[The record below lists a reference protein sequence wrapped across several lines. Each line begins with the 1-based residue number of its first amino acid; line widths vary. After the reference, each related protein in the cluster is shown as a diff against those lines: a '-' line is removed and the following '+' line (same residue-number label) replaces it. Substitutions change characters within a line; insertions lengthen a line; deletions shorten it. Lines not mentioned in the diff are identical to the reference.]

1 LSKES
6 IVLRAHTSE
15 KATKLMDEENTISV
29 IVDRRATK
37 HDIKRFFEETFKVKV
52 VKIRV
57 LITSRGEK
65 KAYIKLA
72 PGYNAREL
80 ATKLGIV

>member
-1 LSKES
+1 MSKES

-15 KATKLMDEENTISV
+15 KATRLMDEENTISV

>member
-1 LSKES
+1 MSKES

>member
-1 LSKES
+1 
-6 IVLRAHTSE
+6 
-15 KATKLMDEENTISV
+15 MDEENTISV